1 MTTPENTRRVLH
13 LADLS
18 RELDQAVTDLGRY
31 EAMAVDAEADYKV
44 AHAHAFKD
52 AHGSVEARK
61 AEATIGCDELFRT
74 WGKAAALVNMQ
85 KAHIR
90 ALHTRIDV
98 GRTIQAT
105 ARAEVNLAGLAT

>member
-31 EAMAVDAEADYKV
+31 EATAVEAEGDYKV
-44 AHAHAFKD
+44 ARAHAMK
-52 AHGSVEARK
+52 EASGPMDLRK
-61 AEATIGCDELFRT
+61 AEADIECDELFRT
-74 WGKAAALVNMQ
+74 WGKAAALVTMQ
-85 KAHIR
+85 RAHIR

-105 ARAEVNLAGLAT
+105 ARAEVNLAGLGT